1 MPSKTLIRTIIS
13 GSSSSKLL
21 SRLKL
26 LRFTLTIPISSQRTV
41 ASPESSSKKSKRSC
55 DYISVKSLLLILLV
69 TNQSGINLNAARE
82 SSTASSHIFFFSYT
96 FIRAIWYTIKKRYKE
111 AAKSHVFWVL
121 YSSGIES
128 NLKKHLWTAL

>member
-82 SSTASSHIFFFSYT
+82 SSTASSHIFF
-96 FIRAIWYTIKKRYKE
+96 
-111 AAKSHVFWVL
+111 
-121 YSSGIES
+121 
-128 NLKKHLWTAL
+128 

>member
-1 MPSKTLIRTIIS
+1 MPSKTLIKTIIS

-41 ASPESSSKKSKRSC
+41 ASPESSSKKSKQSC
-55 DYISVKSLLLILLV
+55 DYISVKSLLLVLLV

-82 SSTASSHIFFFSYT
+82 SSTASSHIFFLV
-96 FIRAIWYTIKKRYKE
+96 I
-111 AAKSHVFWVL
+111 HL
-121 YSSGIES
+121 SGQYDIL
-128 NLKKHLWTAL
+128 LKKDIKEQLSHMFFEFYIHQE